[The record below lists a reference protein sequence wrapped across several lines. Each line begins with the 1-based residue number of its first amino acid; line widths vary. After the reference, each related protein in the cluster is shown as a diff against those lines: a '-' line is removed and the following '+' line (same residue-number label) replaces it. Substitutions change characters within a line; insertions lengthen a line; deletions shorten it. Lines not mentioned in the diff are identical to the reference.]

1 MNLLCNRLLA
11 NGYNAAIIT
20 EPDQRPPFR
29 VRYLTA
35 ERIAKQK
42 LKGRDP
48 IVVYPEVTKGNPFKA
63 KFVVRFLLNKPGLLV
78 PGSELEFEATDYFIA
93 ADPEFVPGGSPGLTS
108 SCRSSTAVFTSRRH
122 DIRRVPG
129 LSSFPI
135 VPTRTRLRF
144 RPGSRLD
151 TIVSMGEPRSHSD
164 LADLYRRSRAMV
176 IWERSSAIHEAL
188 MCGCPVIC
196 IGNESFNQATYQA
209 RFRGGGHIWGWHQ
222 DQIETATR
230 QMRRYRQVYRH
241 LERNLDRRI
250 RIAFNSIITDARRRS
265 RGVSGSR
272 PGRAGRTTV
281 RRTSSAGCVR
291 SATAAETRSADRR
304 RGSGSPG

>member
-78 PGSELEFEATDYFIA
+78 PGSELEFGATDYFIA
-93 ADPEFVPGGSPGLTS
+93 ADPEFVPGGKSGFDVFMPLVDRSLYFPPPRHSTRAGFVIFSNRADPDPTAFPPWLTP
-108 SCRSSTAVFTSRRH
+108 R
-122 DIRRVPG
+122 
-129 LSSFPI
+129 
-135 VPTRTRLRF
+135 
-144 RPGSRLD
+144 
-151 TIVSMGEPRSHSD
+151 TIVSMREAKSHSD

-230 QMRRYRQVYRH
+230 QTRRYRQVYRH

-272 PGRAGRTTV
+272 PGPSGPNDSAPDLLSRLRAIGYS
-281 RRTSSAGCVR
+281 RRNS
-291 SATAAETRSADRR
+291 
-304 RGSGSPG
+304 